1 MYYSFLILIYKKI
14 LLFQTFDGQQKTAEN
29 GVSTTTGNLQCGHI
43 TVQKPSN
50 RERNDNNITS
60 ENRCL
65 FFISIY
71 INIRDNFSELEKE
84 EINSLLHIEF
94 RCVWLNK
101 WERLRSS
108 RKFINVLTLS
118 RRKQHVRVTEWI
130 RCPDFRLGS

>member
-43 TVQKPSN
+43 TVQNPSN

-71 INIRDNFSELEKE
+71 INIRDNFSELEKGG
-84 EINSLLHIEF
+84 NQ
-94 RCVWLNK
+94 
-101 WERLRSS
+101 
-108 RKFINVLTLS
+108 FITAYRFPMCLI
-118 RRKQHVRVTEWI
+118 KQMGKITFESEVHK
-130 RCPDFRLGS
+130 CADAK

>member
-71 INIRDNFSELEKE
+71 INIGDNFSELEKGG
-84 EINSLLHIEF
+84 NQ
-94 RCVWLNK
+94 
-101 WERLRSS
+101 
-108 RKFINVLTLS
+108 FITAYRFPMCLI
-118 RRKQHVRVTEWI
+118 KQMGKITFESEVHK
-130 RCPDFRLGS
+130 CADAK

>member
-14 LLFQTFDGQQKTAEN
+14 LLFQTFDGQQKTAEK

-50 RERNDNNITS
+50 RERNDICFSSVFTLIS
-60 ENRCL
+60 GT
-65 FFISIY
+65 FFL
-71 INIRDNFSELEKE
+71 NLKKE

-108 RKFINVLTLS
+108 RKFIYVLTLS